1 MTKAVDAVRNNIE
14 SVRGAAKKYGI
25 PRPTLQ
31 RHFKNIVQTPGKLGR
46 FRPVFDSIF
55 EEQLTQHFLDM
66 QKRFYGLSVK
76 QCQKLAF
83 DLAERNQL
91 DHPFSKTEKMAG
103 ADWMSCFLEQHPDL
117 SLREPEPTSLSQ
129 ATGFNRVQVSSF
141 IALLKQEIDKNSIT
155 SDHIFNMDET
165 GVSTVH
171 NPGKIIALKGEK
183 QVGRIVSGERGRN
196 ITVVCSVSAV
206 GSYVPPM
213 FVFPRIRMSD
223 GLLVTNRQTR
233 TGAT

>member
-1 MTKAVDAVRNNIE
+1 MKGQQQAWSTDAMTKAVDAVRNNIE
-14 SVRGAAKKYGI
+14 SVRGAAKKYSI

-91 DHPFSKTEKMAG
+91 DHPFSKTEKNWCG
-103 ADWMSCFLEQHPDL
+103 LD
-117 SLREPEPTSLSQ
+117 
-129 ATGFNRVQVSSF
+129 V
-141 IALLKQEIDKNSIT
+141 
-155 SDHIFNMDET
+155 
-165 GVSTVH
+165 
-171 NPGKIIALKGEK
+171 
-183 QVGRIVSGERGRN
+183 
-196 ITVVCSVSAV
+196 
-206 GSYVPPM
+206 M
-213 FVFPRIRMSD
+213 FP
-223 GLLVTNRQTR
+223 
-233 TGAT
+233 GATSGLESS